1 MTVVVECD
9 QPVGIVDVEEKSR
22 ADHQQPDPEDAG
34 KYRHEEPVAE
44 VGDQFALAPPGLAG
58 LQAQKCESTA
68 NTTARAIVIGT
79 TFAIV
84 WPIITTTSNG
94 KLDMAASHDRKSH
107 EYPLALKEL

>member
-1 MTVVVECD
+1 MSATS
-9 QPVGIVDVEEKSR
+9 SR
-22 ADHQQPDPEDAG
+22 L
-34 KYRHEEPVAE
+34 RHHGSP
-44 VGDQFALAPPGLAG
+44 G

-107 EYPLALKEL
+107 EYPLALKELGIGIGRYCRGCCPRAPAHAALHFID